1 MGTLYRNLVY
11 PAYHWAKRDGV
22 NQARKELERNQWLS
36 AAELRDLQQRKL
48 ASLLSFAGKN
58 VPYYRALFHDLSV
71 HTERAIGA
79 KELQR
84 LPPLTKDIIRRDHDA
99 LVSEDLTGNGL
110 LSNSTSGSTG
120 DAIRFY
126 TDLRSTPYRKA
137 AGKRSHSWTGWQ
149 LGDRTV
155 SLWGA
160 AMDQKR
166 SAELRGRLHGLV
178 SGNLF
183 LSSYDLST
191 SRMDE
196 YIERIKSFKPR
207 QLFAYPGPL
216 EQFAIHCSERGVV
229 FPSIKGIVCSAE
241 TLWPHQ
247 REIIEDAFGIKV
259 LDQYGCRE
267 FSQIATECEAHNGLH
282 ISVDR
287 LLVEVV
293 DAEGR
298 PCPPGEVGRIL
309 VTDLDNYGMPFIR
322 YEIGDLGAL
331 AEERP
336 CSCGRG
342 LPKLEKVEGR
352 TLDIIHT
359 PDGRR
364 IGGTFWTLLLRSRR
378 GLKQFQVI
386 QDELEGVVINFVRDS
401 VFDDTALDYFT
412 TSIKNYCGHD
422 FNVEFVEQDAIG
434 LTGSGKQRIIVSRLA
449 SQPEIVGSDK
459 RL

>member
-22 NQARKELERNQWLS
+22 NQSLKELEHNQWLS
-36 AAELRDLQQRKL
+36 AAELHDLQQTKL
-48 ASLLSFAGKN
+48 ASLLLFAGKN
-58 VPYYRALFHDLSV
+58 VPYYRALFRDLGF
-71 HTERAIGA
+71 HAEPTIRT
-79 KELQR
+79 KEFQR
-84 LPPLTKDIIRRDHDA
+84 LPLLTKDIIRREQDT
-99 LVSEDLTGNGL
+99 LVSEDLAGNGL

-160 AMDQKR
+160 AMDRKQ
-166 SAELRGRLHGLV
+166 SVALRGRLHGLV
-178 SGNLF
+178 TGNLF

-196 YIERIKSFKPR
+196 YIDQIKKFKPF

-216 EQFAIHCSERGVV
+216 ELFAIHCSERGAV

-247 REIIEDAFGIKV
+247 REIIEDAFGIRV

-267 FSQIATECEAHNGLH
+267 FSQIATECEMHNGLH

-293 DAEGR
+293 DEEGR
-298 PCPPGEVGRIL
+298 PCPPGEVGKIL

-322 YEIGDLGAL
+322 YDIGDQGIL
-331 AEERP
+331 AEEHP
-336 CSCGRG
+336 CSCGRE
-342 LPKLEKVEGR
+342 LPKLEKVVGR
-352 TLDIIHT
+352 TLDIVRT
-359 PDGRR
+359 PDGRQ

-378 GLKQFQVI
+378 GFRQFQVI
-386 QDELEGVVINFVRDS
+386 QHELEGVVINYVRDS
-401 VFDDTALDYFT
+401 QFDDTALDYFT
-412 TSIKNYCGHD
+412 ESITNYCGHD
-422 FNVEFVEQDAIG
+422 FKVEFVEQESID

-449 SQPEIVGSDK
+449 SD
-459 RL
+459 